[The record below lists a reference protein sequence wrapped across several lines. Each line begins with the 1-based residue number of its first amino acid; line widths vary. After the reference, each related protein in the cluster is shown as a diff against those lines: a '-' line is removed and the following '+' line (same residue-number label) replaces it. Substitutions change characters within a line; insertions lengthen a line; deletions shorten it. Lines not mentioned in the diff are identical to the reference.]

1 MLSVLGEGLIKLT
14 LVSVLYVCTIDSER
28 GPHITF
34 DFTYITYKLC
44 RKKKKTYKLVSEA
57 QNCHDFIENVGIVI
71 LASKS
76 ISLSTSFIRVYHEK
90 NEI

>member
-34 DFTYITYKLC
+34 DFTYITYKL
-44 RKKKKTYKLVSEA
+44 VSEA

-76 ISLSTSFIRVYHEK
+76 ISLSTYFIRVYHEK

>member
-1 MLSVLGEGLIKLT
+1 MFVPLTVNVAHISLLIL
-14 LVSVLYVCTIDSER
+14 
-28 GPHITF
+28 HILLLN
-34 DFTYITYKLC
+34 YAGK
-44 RKKKKTYKLVSEA
+44 KKKKTYKLVSEA

-76 ISLSTSFIRVYHEK
+76 ISLSTYFIRVYHEK

>member
-1 MLSVLGEGLIKLT
+1 MFVPLTVNVAHISLLIL
-14 LVSVLYVCTIDSER
+14 
-28 GPHITF
+28 HILLIN
-34 DFTYITYKLC
+34 YAG
-44 RKKKKTYKLVSEA
+44 KKKKTYKLVSEA

>member
-1 MLSVLGEGLIKLT
+1 MFVPLTVNVAHISLLIL
-14 LVSVLYVCTIDSER
+14 
-28 GPHITF
+28 HILLLN
-34 DFTYITYKLC
+34 YAGK
-44 RKKKKTYKLVSEA
+44 KKKKTYKLVSEA

>member
-1 MLSVLGEGLIKLT
+1 MFVPLTVNVAHISLLIL
-14 LVSVLYVCTIDSER
+14 
-28 GPHITF
+28 HILLIN
-34 DFTYITYKLC
+34 YAEKN
-44 RKKKKTYKLVSEA
+44 KTYKLVSEA

-76 ISLSTSFIRVYHEK
+76 ISLSTYFIRVYHEK